1 MKHLSEERVIFETH
15 INEWRST
22 HPGKFV
28 VIKDAEVIGFYDDLA
43 SAYAHGTRRF
53 ALELFLVAYIAPRVP
68 APLLNSP
75 AP

>member
-1 MKHLSEERVIFETH
+1 MKHVSEERVIFEMH
-15 INEWRST
+15 IDEWRTT

-28 VIKDAEVIGFYDDLA
+28 VIKDEIIGFYDDLG

-53 ALELFLVAYIAPRVP
+53 GLERFLVAYISPRVP